1 MKSIVHLPILSLV
14 VAFLCF
20 QSTTAQK
27 WTYKTTPSTCA
38 ATYGDPCGQDYWGK
52 VSATCESGE
61 AQTPIDFS
69 NVEISTNLTQPA
81 VKAVGGG
88 CNTWVQF
95 STNYTFE
102 VAFQDS
108 GHVCNNLQLTYN
120 SQVYTMQQIHF
131 HTPSEHTVGGGYF
144 SGEAHMVHKNSAG
157 DLLVLG
163 VFLQAAANELE
174 DSNNTFFQTLWEI
187 GEGETFTGEEV
198 IVSSSDGHILNPYNG
213 LIPGRFSNY
222 RYRGSLTTPPCT
234 EGVQWFVFDQPI
246 QISQDDLKI
255 LRKAAAAKPTTT
267 VSEFGNT
274 NRYTHPLNNRTVLYS
289 GGEAPPK
296 TYVSYDDD
304 GFVERLNERLSIAAI
319 VLSCFSTVVTLL
331 ISLLVL
337 SFHYK
342 AEAFSSRAPN
352 VSAGVEMKPPSQGG
366 PQYSQIDKV
375 DTTVNV

>member
-1 MKSIVHLPILSLV
+1 MNSILSIALI
-14 VAFLCF
+14 VATFL
-20 QSTTAQK
+20 QQIVAQK

-52 VSATCESGE
+52 VSATCESGV
-61 AQTPIDFS
+61 AQTPIDIS
-69 NVEISTNLTQPA
+69 NVLIQSNLSQPA
-81 VKAVGGG
+81 LTAVGGG
-88 CNTWVQF
+88 CKTWVQF

-234 EGVQWFVFDQPI
+234 EGVQWFVFDEPI

-267 VSEFGNT
+267 VSENGNT
-274 NRYTHPLNNRTVLYS
+274 NRYTHPLNNRTVVYS
-289 GGEAPPK
+289 SSSSGSVTGSTPSA
-296 TYVSYDDD
+296 TYKYYINDDD
-304 GFVERLNERLSIAAI
+304 ATDRRVKSMSIAAI
-319 VLSCFSTVVTLL
+319 VLASFSTLL
-331 ISLLVL
+331 ALALGLWVL
-337 SFHYK
+337 FIQSK
-342 AEAFSSRAPN
+342 LGI
-352 VSAGVEMKPPSQGG
+352 V
-366 PQYSQIDKV
+366 
-375 DTTVNV
+375 